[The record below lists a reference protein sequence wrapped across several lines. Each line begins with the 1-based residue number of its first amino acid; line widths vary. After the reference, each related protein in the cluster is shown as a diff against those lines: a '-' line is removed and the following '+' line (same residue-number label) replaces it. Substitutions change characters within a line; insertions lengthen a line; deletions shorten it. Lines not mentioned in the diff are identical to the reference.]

1 MLRRPVPLYLSFVL
15 FFVLIAGFIAGI
27 FVFKDKIYNYN
38 SVLGSV
44 RKYDTGDFKTG
55 VWPELKNPE
64 FFKKVKQSLIDEKTD
79 FIESDLSGKILRV
92 YSEGLLVK
100 EVPILAIGKKGSWW
114 ETPAGLY
121 RIDAKV
127 KNHFSTFGEVYQP
140 WSMSFQGNFFIHG
153 WPYYPDGTE
162 VVSTY
167 SGGCIRLN
175 TEDAKQVYELSAR
188 GMPVL
193 VHENG
198 FEQDAFAYEVKT
210 PDISAANYLV
220 ADLKSNYIFLEK
232 SPDLE
237 VPVASLTKLLTALT
251 VSEYLNLEN
260 KLTVRES
267 DLATTS
273 VPRFKTGNV
282 FKAMDLFYP
291 LLMESSNEAA
301 LLLARAV
308 GQERF
313 MGLIADKV
321 VALGMDGAEFSD
333 PAGVSS
339 DNKASAKNIFSL
351 AKFLYN
357 NKSFVLKV
365 SSSATNSPSLP
376 RTFKNLSN
384 FNLIEG
390 VEGFFGGKT
399 GKSTSAGETML
410 AIFEIEFSDEVRP
423 IAVIILGS
431 SDAKEDIRRSIDYVK
446 SGYLPTN

>member
-1 MLRRPVPLYLSFVL
+1 MLRRPVPLYLSFIL
-15 FFVLIAGFIAGI
+15 FFILAAGFIAGI
-27 FVFKDKIYNYN
+27 FVFEEKIYKYS
-38 SVLGSV
+38 SVLGSI

-55 VWPELKNPE
+55 VWPELKDPE
-64 FFKKVKQSLIDEKTD
+64 FFKKVKQGLIDEKTD
-79 FIESDLSGKILRV
+79 FIESDLSEKMLRV
-92 YSEGLLVK
+92 YSAGLLVK

-121 RIDAKV
+121 RIETKE

-193 VHENG
+193 VHESG
-198 FEQDAFAYEVKT
+198 FEQDVFAYKT
-210 PDISAANYLV
+210 KIPDISATNYLA
-220 ADLKSNYIFLEK
+220 ADLKSNYVFLEK
-232 SPDLE
+232 EANESTS
-237 VPVASLTKLLTALT
+237 VASLTKLLTALT

-273 VPRFKTGNV
+273 VPRLEAGDV

-301 LLLARAV
+301 LVLSRAV
-308 GQERF
+308 GRDRF
-313 MGLIADKV
+313 MGLINDKV
-321 VALGMDGAEFSD
+321 EALGMEGAYFVD
-333 PAGVSS
+333 PAGVSA

-365 SSSATNSPSLP
+365 SSSTTNSSVLP
-376 RTFKNLSN
+376 KAFKNLNN
-384 FNLIEG
+384 FNLIDG
-390 VEGFFGGKT
+390 VSGFFGGKI
-399 GKSTSAGETML
+399 GKSTAAGETML
-410 AIFEIEFSDEVRP
+410 AIFEIEFSGRIRP
-423 IAVIILGS
+423 IAVIVLGS
-431 SDAKEDIRRSIDYVK
+431 NDAKEDVRKIINYVK
-446 SGYLPTN
+446 SSYLPIN